1 MIPSAGGATSQEPA
15 LLVHAY
21 LDGELD
27 LANALAV
34 KQQIDADPSLAAEL
48 ASASAL
54 QKMLRDR
61 FPREPVPAHLRSR
74 INAALGLTSRWASR
88 PTWQALAAS
97 VLLAVAVSSFN

>member
-1 MIPSAGGATSQEPA
+1 MMPPAGAAPLQQEPA

-48 ASASAL
+48 AN
-54 QKMLRDR
+54 
-61 FPREPVPAHLRSR
+61 V
-74 INAALGLTSRWASR
+74 
-88 PTWQALAAS
+88 
-97 VLLAVAVSSFN
+97 